1 MRVEI
6 HPKNGTSRGPRDP
19 YVAHERGEPTV
30 ILVDDVLTTGAT
42 LVACAT
48 ALGEAGWPAVEA
60 VTFAR
65 ALPFEL
71 RVA

>member
-1 MRVEI
+1 
-6 HPKNGTSRGPRDP
+6 
-19 YVAHERGEPTV
+19 V

-48 ALGEAGWPAVEA
+48 ALGEAGWPAVQA

-65 ALPFEL
+65 AMPYEL
-71 RVA
+71 GLDATL